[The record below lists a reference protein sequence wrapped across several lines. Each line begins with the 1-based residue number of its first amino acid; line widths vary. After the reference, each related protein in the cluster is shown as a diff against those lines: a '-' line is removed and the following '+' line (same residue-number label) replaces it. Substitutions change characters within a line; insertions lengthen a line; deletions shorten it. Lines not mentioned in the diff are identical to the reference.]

1 MLTCLCYTLACS
13 FTLQLCMQLSAMGI
27 TNALLRSPVG
37 ILPLLPS

>member
-1 MLTCLCYTLACS
+1 MLTCAHSRMLIHTL
-13 FTLQLCMQLSAMGI
+13 LCMQLSAMGI